1 MKKSQFFS
9 LMKLRRLS
17 VASVAGMGAGGG
29 ASQAVLLFVE
39 ECDWKVIGIS
49 RKYFA

>member
-29 ASQAVLLFVE
+29 GGQPRQSYCL
-39 ECDWKVIGIS
+39 WKNFTG
-49 RKYFA
+49 K

>member
-29 ASQAVLLFVE
+29 GHPRQSYCL
-39 ECDWKVIGIS
+39 WKNVTG
-49 RKYFA
+49 K